1 MLLVIAEAEALRIGS
16 TDRTASELAEMVVE
30 KVTPFAKGSKT
41 TFALTIFTLN
51 NREWGAGKCSS
62 VANFVRVPS

>member
-1 MLLVIAEAEALRIGS
+1 MLLVMAEAEALRIGS
-16 TDRTASELAEMVVE
+16 TDRAASELAEMVVE
-30 KVTPFAKGSKT
+30 KVTPFAKGSK
-41 TFALTIFTLN
+41 FTLN